1 MFKKQFGNI
10 IIEVI
15 QKGAELK
22 SIRLGEKEFMWDAR
36 PEYWG
41 KTSPVLFPFVG
52 GLKDG
57 KFTYNGKEYKSG
69 RHGFAR
75 DNEFELV
82 EEGEN
87 FLRFLL
93 KSNKE
98 TLKLYP
104 FEFEFFITYEI
115 KGNTVAIV
123 YEVNNLTDGEM
134 YFSLG
139 AHPAFA
145 CNEEIDYTDFYLE
158 FDKKE
163 DADLYLLEGMYI
175 KDEPVKYLRNEDKIQ
190 LTEKLFEDDALVFNN
205 LKSNTLTLKNNKNND
220 FVKVSLT
227 GFPWLGI
234 WAPLGAPFVCI
245 EPWYGVA
252 DFVSHNGKIE
262 EKVAINKLEKG
273 ENFEAIMEITVGN

>member
-1 MFKKQFGNI
+1 MFEKKIGDI
-10 IIEVI
+10 SIEVAK
-15 QKGAELK
+15 KGAELK
-22 SIRLGEKEFMWDAR
+22 SFKLLGKEFMWDAR

-57 KFTYNGKEYKSG
+57 KFSYKGKEYESG

-75 DNEFELV
+75 DNEFELAD
-82 EEGEN
+82 EGEN
-87 FLRFLL
+87 FLKFVF
-93 KSNKE
+93 KSNEE
-98 TLKLYP
+98 TLKVYP

-115 KGNTVAIV
+115 KGNTVAVV

-145 CNEEIDYTDFYLE
+145 CDENINYTDFYLE

-163 DADLYLLEGMYI
+163 DANLYLLDGLYI
-175 KDEPVKYLRNEDKIQ
+175 KDEPVKYLNNENRIQ
-190 LTEKLFEDDALVFNN
+190 LTEKLFEGDALVFNN
-205 LKSNTLTLKNNKNND
+205 LKSDTLTLKNNKNND

-234 WAPLGAPFVCI
+234 WAPVGAPFVCI

-252 DFVSHNGKIE
+252 DFVSHNGNIE

-273 ENFEAIMEITVGN
+273 ENFEATMEITVGN

>member
-1 MFKKQFGNI
+1 MFKKEFGNI
-10 IIEVI
+10 LIEVEK
-15 QKGAELK
+15 KGAELK
-22 SIRLGEKEFMWDAR
+22 SLKLNGKEFMWDAR
-36 PEYWG
+36 PEFWG

-57 KFTYNGKEYKSG
+57 KFIYNGKEYESG

-87 FLRFLL
+87 FLKFLF
-93 KSNKE
+93 KSNEE
-98 TLKLYP
+98 TLKVYP
-104 FEFEFFITYEI
+104 FDFEFFITYEI
-115 KGNTVAIV
+115 KGNTVAVV

-145 CNEEIDYTDFYLE
+145 CDEEIDYKDFYLE

-163 DADLYLLEGMYI
+163 DADLYLLDGMYI
-175 KDEPVKYLRNEDKIQ
+175 KDEPVEYLKNEDRIN
-190 LTEKLFEDDALVFNN
+190 LTKELFEGDALVFNN
-205 LKSNTLTLKNNKNND
+205 LKSDSLTLKNNKNKD

-234 WAPLGAPFVCI
+234 WAPVGAPFVCI

-262 EKVAINKLEKG
+262 EKVAINKLDKG
-273 ENFEAIMEITVGN
+273 ENFEATMEITVGN

>member
-190 LTEKLFEDDALVFNN
+190 LTEKLFEGDALVFNN

>member
-10 IIEVI
+10 TIEVI

-22 SIRLGEKEFMWDAR
+22 SIRLDEKEFMWDAR

-87 FLRFLL
+87 FLKFLL

-115 KGNTVAIV
+115 KVNTVAIV

-190 LTEKLFEDDALVFNN
+190 LTEKLFEGDALVFNN